1 MRTFSYCKYKLMDS
15 GISNKKI
22 EEEKK
27 IAEHSNEEKRDE
39 LEKLREENEK
49 LKELQRLKEENE
61 RLKRELQG
69 VPPANEEHRVGG
81 SVNLNKEI
89 TINKNVLMYV
99 GFAAVII
106 VALILLVFVFH
117 IFNVIPQTTSLQPS
131 VNAGA
136 SGKFFVGPEGQPLG
150 SAFIN
155 GLSDLSAQLQQ
166 VGNQELAGKIISEP
180 YGCLS
185 QSGQFIANATKCN
198 AAQGYS
204 PSPAYSVLEYG
215 NGSGNYNIIPI
226 AVLSNFSK
234 ISLDQNGKPTIV
246 YFSAQGCPFCAQ
258 MRWIL
263 AVALSRFGNF
273 SQLFYDRS
281 ATNDWNVPTLMFNF
295 SSKLFNEATA
305 QPAID
310 NGQAPYGDSNPTPII
325 SGAYY
330 TSKYIDFEPFDELG
344 SSFLVNVTGLESI
357 DPFVYSNVYLSA
369 NNGLN
374 TSSSSSMTADGF
386 GITNFFL
393 GGVPFF
399 DINNQFVF
407 DGSINNPGT
416 LLDSSTGTVFSQY
429 STQQDILNSIENP
442 TQGSF
447 GQTVLGGAN
456 ILTADICETINNTA
470 PVCSLSYIQ
479 GLERMISSTA
489 K

>member
-166 VGNQELAGKIISEP
+166 VGNQELA
-180 YGCLS
+180 
-185 QSGQFIANATKCN
+185 
-198 AAQGYS
+198 
-204 PSPAYSVLEYG
+204 
-215 NGSGNYNIIPI
+215 
-226 AVLSNFSK
+226 
-234 ISLDQNGKPTIV
+234 
-246 YFSAQGCPFCAQ
+246 
-258 MRWIL
+258 
-263 AVALSRFGNF
+263 
-273 SQLFYDRS
+273 
-281 ATNDWNVPTLMFNF
+281 
-295 SSKLFNEATA
+295 
-305 QPAID
+305 
-310 NGQAPYGDSNPTPII
+310 
-325 SGAYY
+325 
-330 TSKYIDFEPFDELG
+330 
-344 SSFLVNVTGLESI
+344 
-357 DPFVYSNVYLSA
+357 
-369 NNGLN
+369 
-374 TSSSSSMTADGF
+374 
-386 GITNFFL
+386 
-393 GGVPFF
+393 
-399 DINNQFVF
+399 
-407 DGSINNPGT
+407 
-416 LLDSSTGTVFSQY
+416 
-429 STQQDILNSIENP
+429 
-442 TQGSF
+442 
-447 GQTVLGGAN
+447 
-456 ILTADICETINNTA
+456 
-470 PVCSLSYIQ
+470 
-479 GLERMISSTA
+479 
-489 K
+489 